1 MSPYTCFHLGPAK
14 ALICEYFPSLTPLD
28 LILNYLYSD
37 SITHSTDTADT
48 GTGETS
54 ARVGLVSVSTTKDQ
68 VNTTIKGSVVDAKKF
83 LCIQPSENMSATTK
97 KNFPYNTTNLLE
109 VLRAYKRSLEP
120 TDTNST
126 AVSSNLIFH

>member
-1 MSPYTCFHLGPAK
+1 MGCLLGQMDMSPYTCFHLGPAK

-83 LCIQPSENMSATTK
+83 LCIQPVRATLH
-97 KNFPYNTTNLLE
+97 PDAPAALE
-109 VLRAYKRSLEP
+109 L
-120 TDTNST
+120 
-126 AVSSNLIFH
+126 